1 MNIHE
6 YQGKEILKKYG
17 VRVQEGLTAD
27 TAEEA
32 VEAAKKLTEQ
42 TGTSWYVIK
51 AQIHAGGRGKG
62 GGVKLAKNLEQV
74 KEIAG
79 QILGMQ
85 LVTKQTGPEGRL
97 VNKVLI
103 AQDVYYP
110 GESPTKEFYMSV
122 VLDRTSGKNVII
134 YTTEGGVDIE
144 EVADH
149 HPEKILK
156 EFIDPAVGLQGF
168 QARKIA
174 FGLGLSGDAFKE
186 MVKFVT
192 ALYKAY
198 DETDSAMFEIN
209 PVLKTSDNK
218 ILAVDAK
225 VTLDDN
231 ALFRHKDFVAL
242 RDTNEEDPLEVE
254 ASESNLN
261 YVKLDGNVGCMVN
274 GAGLA
279 MATMDIIKL
288 SGGEPANFLDVG
300 GGANAQTVEAGFRII
315 LKDPNVK
322 AILINIFGGIVR
334 CDRVANGVV
343 EAYKKIG
350 DIRVPIIVRLQG
362 TNAEEGARIIDESGL
377 KVKSATLLKDAA
389 ARVKEV
395 LATA

>member
-1 MNIHE
+1 
-6 YQGKEILKKYG
+6 
-17 VRVQEGLTAD
+17 
-27 TAEEA
+27 
-32 VEAAKKLTEQ
+32 
-42 TGTSWYVIK
+42 
-51 AQIHAGGRGKG
+51 
-62 GGVKLAKNLEQV
+62 
-74 KEIAG
+74 
-79 QILGMQ
+79 
-85 LVTKQTGPEGRL
+85 
-97 VNKVLI
+97 
-103 AQDVYYP
+103 
-110 GESPTKEFYMSV
+110 
-122 VLDRTSGKNVII
+122 
-134 YTTEGGVDIE
+134 
-144 EVADH
+144 
-149 HPEKILK
+149 
-156 EFIDPAVGLQGF
+156 VGLQGF

-174 FGLGLSGDAFKE
+174 FNLGLEGEAQKE
-186 MVKFVT
+186 MVKFVS

-198 DETDSAMFEIN
+198 DETDSSMFEIN

-225 VTLDDN
+225 VTLDEN
-231 ALFRHKDFVAL
+231 ALYRHKDFVAL
-242 RDTNEEDPLEVE
+242 RDFNEEDPLEVE
-254 ASESNLN
+254 ASQNNLN

-343 EAYKKIG
+343 EAYKAIG

-377 KVKSATLLKDAA
+377 KVSSAVLLKDAA

-395 LATA
+395 LAAA